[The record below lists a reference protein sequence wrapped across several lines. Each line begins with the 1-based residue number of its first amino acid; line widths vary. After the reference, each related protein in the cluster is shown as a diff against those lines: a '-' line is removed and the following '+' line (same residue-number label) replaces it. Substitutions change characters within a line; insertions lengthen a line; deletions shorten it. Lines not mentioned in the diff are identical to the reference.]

1 MTIAP
6 IATTKIQFAGP
17 QQVQVVTQP
26 AEFPLGPND
35 LMLQTQYSLVST
47 GTELAKLTGAQE
59 VAYPF
64 DPGNRAT
71 GKVLALGSAVTG
83 VEIGDTVFS
92 YIPHWSHS
100 RSNRLWV
107 KKPAAVNELHAP
119 FAGMASVGI
128 TALRVGE
135 VEMGD
140 TVVVLGM
147 GLVGNLAAQLCQLA
161 GAHVVGGDLSSSRLA
176 LAEDCGLPHGVDVSL
191 PDVRSRVMEA
201 TGNQEPDVVVEASG
215 TPEGAVMAMELTGQE
230 GEGNVVLLGSPRRS
244 LATDLTPVLNR
255 VHLWR
260 GGTVNLKGAH
270 EWRYPLQRDRFAKHS
285 IERNIE
291 IVFRL
296 MAEQKLVIDP
306 LVSRVVPPAMAKSAF
321 NDMLQYPDKYVGV
334 LFNWT

>member
-1 MTIAP
+1 MES
-6 IATTKIQFAGP
+6 IATTKIQFVGHR
-17 QQVQVVTQP
+17 QVRVDTQP
-26 AEFPLGPND
+26 VSFPLESHE
-35 LMLQTQYSLVST
+35 LLLQTQYSLVST
-47 GTELAKLTGAQE
+47 GTELAKLNGAQQ

-71 GKVLALGSAVTG
+71 GKVVALGSAVTDIE
-83 VEIGDTVFS
+83 VGDTVFS
-92 YIPHWSHS
+92 YIPHWSHT
-100 RSNRLWV
+100 RTNRLWV
-107 KKPAAVNELHAP
+107 KKPEAVNEQHAP
-119 FAGMASVGI
+119 FVGMASVGM

-135 VEMGD
+135 VELGD
-140 TVVVLGM
+140 TVVVLGL

-161 GAHVVGGDLSSSRLA
+161 GAHVVAGDLSSSRLA
-176 LAEDCGLPHGVDVSL
+176 LAQACGLSQTVDVSL

-215 TPEGAVMAMELTGQE
+215 TPEGAVMALELTGQS

-244 LATDLTPVLNR
+244 LSMDITPLLNR

-270 EWRYPLQRDRFAKHS
+270 EWRYPLHRDRFAKHS

-291 IVFRL
+291 VVFRM

-306 LVSRVVPPAMAKSAF
+306 LISRVVPPAMAPTAF
-321 NDMLQYPDKYVGV
+321 GDMLQSPDKYVGV
-334 LFNWT
+334 LFDWN